1 MLASCKASSW
11 VRAENRLICTELL
24 SFTKLIG
31 ETLANKI
38 VQVSGPPSYNTPPV
52 HLLCVHRPSE
62 RHFSA
67 IYCIAKKILN

>member
-52 HLLCVHRPSE
+52 HRIVCSPPQ
-62 RHFSA
+62 
-67 IYCIAKKILN
+67 